1 MTNIPYR
8 RVRILLT
15 GVGLIVLSLVALI
28 MYVRSVDPIE
38 VVGTL
43 LFIPVFLGLMFWGL
57 RGGVIVGL
65 VAAVSYAA
73 IRSPAIA
80 AVGAGRFTGLILGR
94 AAGYLAFGAIGG
106 WAADQLRASI
116 DKLGLYDQVDDAT
129 GLLNA
134 RAVLQT
140 IDMERSRAR
149 RYEKVFS
156 VVLVEIPTS
165 VFEGLRRRRRD
176 TVLKEI
182 GRDLAG
188 SIRAADRCGHA
199 VEADRHLI
207 TVVLPETGRQGA
219 RSFLDTLQIRL
230 AEGLRDRGAS
240 PDRIVGSFV
249 TFPDDAVDEIEVR
262 LRAIAEQEFPD

>member
-1 MTNIPYR
+1 
-8 RVRILLT
+8 
-15 GVGLIVLSLVALI
+15 
-28 MYVRSVDPIE
+28 
-38 VVGTL
+38 
-43 LFIPVFLGLMFWGL
+43 
-57 RGGVIVGL
+57 
-65 VAAVSYAA
+65 
-73 IRSPAIA
+73 
-80 AVGAGRFTGLILGR
+80 
-94 AAGYLAFGAIGG
+94 
-106 WAADQLRASI
+106 
-116 DKLGLYDQVDDAT
+116 
-129 GLLNA
+129 
-134 RAVLQT
+134 
-140 IDMERSRAR
+140 MERSRAR

-219 RSFLDTLQIRL
+219 RSFLGTLQIRL
-230 AEGLRDRGAS
+230 AEGLRNRGAS
-240 PDRIVGSFV
+240 PDRIVGSSV

-262 LRAIAEQEFPD
+262 LRAIAQQEFPD